1 MIIPIIAGQV
11 TGLYRALLNM
21 GYRDMKS
28 IVWHRSPVR
37 INGVWQCEVKR

>member
-1 MIIPIIAGQV
+1 MNIPIIAGQA

-21 GYRDMKS
+21 GYRDFSS
-28 IVWHRSPVR
+28 IVWRRSPVR